1 MNKRLGYAFL
11 MAGVMF
17 VFLSLIVDMV
27 GLGKKGIQAA
37 QIGGIMVGVFLGLI
51 GWGLRTLPA
60 SQKPLKQVITGKV
73 DAVLNFPVITW
84 VLLGFLVV
92 FSLYFVRPMFFDES
106 QRFSY
111 FVHYLPA
118 LDPIGNDLNYNTRAI
133 TLWLEGKSPYELAYQ
148 FYPPLYHVVF
158 APMLVLDIQGRYIL
172 TTCLTL
178 LSFGLLF
185 LLLRQKQTNNH
196 SIFLFFFLTG
206 LFSYGMQFEL
216 ERGQYNV
223 LTLLLAFTGIWLYHN
238 LPSFRMLAYTL
249 WTIAT
254 HIKLYPGVFL
264 LMFFSNWKNWRNNFI
279 TLLQL
284 GILNVAAF
292 LILGYQVFLQFISSV
307 IAESRNLLW
316 ILPDE
321 QPINHSINAFID
333 KLSKNNDN
341 EIPVRLAEWLHAS
354 GAWVGFAF
362 LVFIILCSFIIVRRT
377 LQHRSN
383 LLHADALMLLILLGF
398 LLPSVSIDYKLVL
411 LGPGLA
417 VVLANR
423 NPPEKRWQKVIF
435 IVLIILMSIA
445 YSLTLV
451 PYQYRAGLLITAF
464 PMIFTLLLC
473 LTVLNLLNQKW
484 MDVL

>member
-11 MAGVMF
+11 IAGVMF
-17 VFLSLIVDMV
+17 VFLSLIIDIV

-37 QIGGIMVGVFLGLI
+37 QIGGIMAGVFLGLI
-51 GWGLRTLPA
+51 GWGLLTLPA
-60 SQKPLKQVITGKV
+60 RQKPLMQIVFEMV
-73 DAVLNFPVITW
+73 DSILNLPAITW
-84 VLLGFLVV
+84 ILLGFLVI
-92 FSLYFVRPMFFDES
+92 FSLYFVRPMFLNES
-106 QRFSY
+106 QQFSY
-111 FVHYLPA
+111 FAHYLPA
-118 LDPIGNDLNYNTRAI
+118 LDPIGNDFNYNTRAI

-158 APMLVLDIQGRYIL
+158 APMLVLDIQGRYAL
-172 TTCLTL
+172 MTWVTL

-185 LLLRQKQTNNH
+185 LLLWQKQASNQG
-196 SIFLFFFLTG
+196 ILLFFFLTG

-223 LTLLLAFTGIWLYHN
+223 LTLLVVVTGIWLYHN

-264 LMFFSNWKNWRNNFI
+264 LMFFSNWKNRRENFI

-284 GILNVAAF
+284 GILNVTAF
-292 LILGYQVFLQFISSV
+292 LILGYRVFLQFISSF
-307 IAESRNLLW
+307 IAESRNPLW

-341 EIPVRLAEWLHAS
+341 EMPARLAEWLHAS
-354 GAWVGFAF
+354 GSWVGFVF
-362 LVFIILCSFIIVRRT
+362 LTVIILCSLIIVWRT

-451 PYQYRAGLLITAF
+451 PYPYRNGLLITSF
-464 PMIFTLLLC
+464 PMVFTILLC
-473 LTVLNLLNQKW
+473 LTGLNSLNRTW
-484 MDVL
+484 RDVL